1 MKVIVA
7 PDSFKGSLDAR
18 AVAQA
23 MEAGLRRV
31 WPEAVIP
38 LFPMADGGEGT
49 LDALLT
55 SRANGSRA
63 ERRTATVTGADGAPR
78 EAAFGVLNEPE
89 GRVAVLEAAQVVGLP
104 LIDPHAVPVT
114 ARSSRGL
121 GELMRQC
128 LDEGIRH
135 FMIGIGGTST
145 NDGGAGLLAAL
156 GVAFLDEA
164 GQPVAPTPDGLMH
177 VARVDFSGLDA
188 RAHRADIT
196 VLSDVDNPLCGEQ
209 GATAVF
215 GPQKGVTPAQ
225 VAVVDAALAR
235 FAAQADAWAGR
246 AVSTEPGA
254 GAAGGL
260 GYALRLLGG
269 GVRVGA
275 EVVADMLGLTEA
287 LPGTDWVLTG
297 EGRSDAQT
305 LHGKVPHII
314 ARYAK
319 RFRLPTTLVSGSVE
333 PAALDQLGPQFA
345 GCFSILPQPMS
356 LEAAQAHASAL
367 ITDRVEQLARLWQ
380 TLRPEA
386 PL

>member
-1 MKVIVA
+1 VKVIVA

-18 AVAQA
+18 GVAQA

-31 WPEAVIP
+31 WPDAVIP

-49 LDALLT
+49 LDALLVA
-55 SRANGSRA
+55 RNARA
-63 ERRTATVTGADGAPR
+63 ERRTATVAGADGAPR
-78 EAAFGVLNEPE
+78 EATFGVLNEPE
-89 GRVAVLEAAQVVGLP
+89 GRVALLEAAQVVGLP

-121 GELMRQC
+121 GELMRLC

-156 GVAFLDEA
+156 GVTFLDEA
-164 GQPVAPTPDGLMH
+164 GRAVSPTPDGLMH
-177 VARVDFSGLDA
+177 VARVDFTGLDA

-225 VAVVDAALAR
+225 VAVIDAALAR

-246 AVSTEPGA
+246 ALSTEPGA

-269 GVRVGA
+269 GTRVGA
-275 EVVADMLGLTEA
+275 EVVADMLGLPEA

-305 LHGKVPHII
+305 ARGKVPQII

-333 PAALDQLGPQFA
+333 PAALEQLGPLFA
-345 GCFSILPQPMS
+345 GCFSVLPQPMS
-356 LEAAQAHASAL
+356 LEAAQAQASAL
-367 ITDRVEQLARLWQ
+367 IADRVEQLARLWQ

>member
-1 MKVIVA
+1 VKVIVA
-7 PDSFKGSLDAR
+7 PDSYKGSLDAR

-31 WPEAVIP
+31 WPDAVIP

-49 LDALLT
+49 LDALLA

-63 ERRTATVTGADGAPR
+63 ERRTATVTGADGVPR
-78 EAAFGVLNEPE
+78 TAAFGVLNEPE
-89 GRVAVLEAAQVVGLP
+89 GRVALLEAAQIVGLP
-104 LIDPHAVPVT
+104 LIDAHAVPVT

-135 FMIGIGGTST
+135 FMIGIGGTSS

-164 GQPVAPTPDGLMH
+164 GQPLAPTPDGLMH
-177 VARVDFSGLDA
+177 LARVDFSALDA

-196 VLSDVDNPLCGEQ
+196 VLSDVNNPLCGVQ
-209 GATAVF
+209 GATVVF

-225 VAVVDAALAR
+225 VAVIDAALAR

-246 AVSTEPGA
+246 ALSTEPGA

-269 GVRVGA
+269 CTRAGA
-275 EVVADMLGLTEA
+275 ELVADMLGLPEA

-305 LHGKVPHII
+305 LHGKVPQII

-319 RFRLPTTLVSGSVE
+319 RFRLPITLVSGSIE
-333 PAALDQLGPQFA
+333 PAALAELGPHFA

-356 LEAAQAHASAL
+356 LDAALAQASAL
-367 ITDRVEQLARLWQ
+367 IADRVEQLARLWQ